1 MGANSS
7 RKRACPRL
15 TLPGARDM
23 RNAKTEPCM
32 QLAGP
37 LIPQQHCIP
46 APRRRWSL
54 FGPFSEPGLACLAT
68 EPRGRRRKA
77 SRLLV
82 INFAPGFVGWDPFF
96 VPRLLCRGCDQPR
109 CPPVLDLLDPWN
121 LRLTTPAQTKKTES
135 GQQQH
140 TLGSERGYFTEVR
153 IQESSTVAT
162 KRCSWRR
169 TRNPTRRAEQANNM
183 FHQGR
188 GSISPSAC

>member
-1 MGANSS
+1 MRESEGGQRGDGDGRQRIARRILKLRRQFKMGANSS
-7 RKRACPRL
+7 RRRACPRL

-32 QLAGP
+32 QLVGP

-46 APRRRWSL
+46 APRCRWSL

-121 LRLTTPAQTKKTES
+121 LRLTAPAQRKKPN
-135 GQQQH
+135 
-140 TLGSERGYFTEVR
+140 R
-153 IQESSTVAT
+153 
-162 KRCSWRR
+162 
-169 TRNPTRRAEQANNM
+169 ANNNTRLV
-183 FHQGR
+183 QKEAILWR
-188 GSISPSAC
+188 